1 MGVFDDDEDVSC
13 WGDISPSSL
22 NVISK
27 ESDLFEVLILLEV
40 PSDLPMR
47 PFRSTIPLSPDSL
60 VVIIG
65 NTVRGDRG
73 EVGG

>member
-1 MGVFDDDEDVSC
+1 MGVFDDDEEVSG
-13 WGDISPSSL
+13 WGDTSPSSL

-27 ESDLFEVLILLEV
+27 ERDLIEALVLLEF

-47 PFRSTIPLSPDSL
+47 PFRSTIQLSPGSL
-60 VVIIG
+60 VVMIG